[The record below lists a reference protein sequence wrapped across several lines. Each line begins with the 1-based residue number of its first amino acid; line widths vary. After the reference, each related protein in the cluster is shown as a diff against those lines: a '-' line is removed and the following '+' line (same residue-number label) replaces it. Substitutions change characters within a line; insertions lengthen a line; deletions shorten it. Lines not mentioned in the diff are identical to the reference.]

1 MSNTKYLLFKGK
13 TYEKLI
19 NYFDEYLI
27 PTFGVSLYY
36 KFNIKDKELEN
47 HYVINLM
54 DKDFDENA
62 IEVYKDH
69 LDILKDDRKRND
81 TSGIRWPYEI
91 LMNNIKSYKEYIKNY
106 NKDSIYENFHDVDIR
121 NNIERIIKGES
132 RILEKAYLF
141 VRKKAS
147 KYFDVEHIK
156 EVDLLSNDL

>member
-1 MSNTKYLLFKGK
+1 
-13 TYEKLI
+13 
-19 NYFDEYLI
+19 
-27 PTFGVSLYY
+27 
-36 KFNIKDKELEN
+36 
-47 HYVINLM
+47 M